1 VTDTGPFVDG
11 APLPMSE
18 RLVPGWLQRLAAI
31 GWRVIV
37 TFALAY
43 VLIQVAV
50 LLGTVT
56 AAILIAL
63 IVAATF
69 APYTL
74 RLRERGWSRT
84 KAAGG
89 VSLLALTAITLALI
103 LLAWAFLPYVASIVA
118 GLRAGTED
126 VQQWLA
132 QSGAPP
138 LLTTLLG
145 ELLDTVRGLLT
156 GVVAD
161 IAAPIASLVT
171 ALILGGFLTFFLL
184 QDGDRAWGWAV
195 DPLQRWRSETITSS
209 GWLALE
215 RVGGYL
221 RGTAL
226 LAAIYA
232 VTDLVF
238 LVVLGVPLAGPLAV
252 LVFLGGFV
260 PYLGGILATIVI
272 LLVTLASVGS
282 QAVFLLIIAITV
294 RNVVVANAV
303 RPAVYGRT
311 LDVHPALVL
320 VALPAG
326 YALFGVF
333 GLFAALPILAFALAF
348 APAVVLALDR
358 GPDAPRAPTALVP
371 VWLDRLGQWSWRGL
385 VVIGLSGIIVAAT
398 VGVPMVALPIILA
411 IVLAATLDPAADALR
426 RRGWRRGTAAI
437 TVTLGTMFLIIVITV
452 LTLLTMIGPLS
463 DILAT
468 GEDGASQ
475 GILGSLGLRDL
486 VAALG
491 SGLTSD
497 VAALLGNLASL
508 LVVLLLATLLT
519 FYLLR
524 DGEAGGRALLA
535 RFGGRRR
542 AELDLLGGRAAGV
555 LGGYMIGT
563 GIISLFGAATTAL
576 LMIILGLP
584 LALPIAVL
592 SFFLGFIPY
601 IGSFIATGLAF
612 LVTVSVGD
620 STDIVIM
627 AIFTIVFN
635 IAQGNFV
642 APLVYGRAVSLHP
655 AVVLLAIPA
664 GNAIAGIIGM
674 FLVVPFL
681 GIVAISWRTVLHL
694 FDPAEPDVA
703 PAAPAEPDT
712 DPVPPTAR
720 VSEEDTAPAAG
731 PATT

>member
-1 VTDTGPFVDG
+1 VTYIGPTTEDSQE
-11 APLPMSE
+11 AMNE

-31 GWRVIV
+31 GWRVLA
-37 TFALAY
+37 TLALGY
-43 VLIQVAV
+43 VLLQAAI

-56 AAILIAL
+56 AAILVAL

-69 APYTL
+69 APYVH
-74 RLRERGWSRT
+74 RLRDRGWNRT
-84 KAAGG
+84 KAAAA
-89 VSLLALTAITLALI
+89 VSLLALTVITLALI
-103 LLAWAFLPYVASIVA
+103 LLAWAFLPYIAELVE
-118 GLRAGTED
+118 GLRAGNEAIQD
-126 VQQWLA
+126 WLA
-132 QSGAPP
+132 ELGAPP
-138 LLTTLLG
+138 VLSTLIG
-145 ELLDTVRGLLT
+145 ELVDSFRNALT
-156 GVVAD
+156 GVVAE
-161 IAAPIASLVT
+161 IAAPIASFIT

-184 QDGDRAWGWAV
+184 QDGDRAWDWVV
-195 DPLQRWRSETITSS
+195 DPIEGWRADAITAS
-209 GWLALE
+209 GRVALE

-232 VTDLVF
+232 LTDLVI

-260 PYLGGILATIVI
+260 PYLGGIVATIVI
-272 LLVTLASVGS
+272 LLVTLASVGPT
-282 QAVFLLIIAITV
+282 AAAIVIVAIAI
-294 RNVVVANAV
+294 RNVVVGNTV
-303 RPAVYGRT
+303 RPAVYGRS

-326 YALFGVF
+326 YALFGVV
-333 GLFAALPILAFALAF
+333 GLFAALPIIAFALAF

-358 GPDAPRAPTALVP
+358 GPDAPAAPGALVP

-385 VVIGLSGIIVAAT
+385 VVVGLLAIVVAFT
-398 VGVPMVALPIILA
+398 LGVPLVVLPVILA
-411 IVLAATLDPAADALR
+411 IVLAATLDPAAAALR
-426 RRGWRRGTAAI
+426 RRGWQRGRAALA
-437 TVTLGTMFLIIVITV
+437 VTLGTLLAIIAITV
-452 LTLLTMIGPLS
+452 LTVLAMIGPLNE
-463 DILAT
+463 IVAT
-468 GEDGASQ
+468 GEDGASE
-475 GILGSLGLRDL
+475 GILGSLGVND
-486 VAALG
+486 VVSALG
-491 SGLTSD
+491 SGLLEN
-497 VAALLGNLASL
+497 VAALIGNLTSL
-508 LVVLLLATLLT
+508 AVVLLLATLLT

-524 DGEAGGRALLA
+524 DGEAGGRALLS

-542 AELDLLGGRAAGV
+542 TELTDLGTRSAGV

-563 GIISLFGAATTAL
+563 AVISLFGAATTAI

-620 STDIVIM
+620 TTDIVIM

-664 GNAIAGIIGM
+664 GNAVAGIIGM

-694 FDPAEPDVA
+694 FDPVKPEDDLDHADADGEVA
-703 PAAPAEPDT
+703 IVNPSVT
-712 DPVPPTAR
+712 DPGSPAR
-720 VSEEDTAPAAG
+720 QT
-731 PATT
+731 